1 MTVKKPKDFRGE
13 VGQPDFPKNVVVII
27 PAFRV
32 ASKILGVVREIP
44 NWVAEII
51 VVDDC
56 CPENSGDLVEKSIKD
71 PRVKVVRHMT
81 NQGVGGAMRTGYIRA
96 LNNDSNQVFIKI
108 DGDGQMDLNQ
118 IPALIAP
125 ILSGRADY
133 TKGNRFDSI
142 EDLEQMP
149 RLRIL
154 GNAVLSLFS
163 KISSGYWNVTD
174 PTNGFTAI
182 DRTVLERIKLEK
194 VRSSFFF
201 ESDML
206 FRLSLARAVVEDVPM
221 KARYLD
227 EKSNLKI
234 RKVLREFPAR
244 YFINHLKR
252 IFYQYYLREW
262 SVASF
267 ELPLGLVLFSFG
279 WIYGLSTW
287 MGSSSAGTA
296 ATAGQVMISALPI
309 IVGTQLVLS
318 FINFDVGATPR
329 LPRNTRHRNISN

>member
-32 ASKILGVVREIP
+32 SSKILGVVREIP

-81 NQGVGGAMRTGYIRA
+81 NQGVGGAMRTGYTRA

-163 KISSGYWNVTD
+163 KMSSGYWNVTD

-206 FRLSLARAVVEDVPM
+206 FRLSLARGVVEDVPM

-234 RKVLREFPAR
+234 RKVLERVSSP
-244 YFINHLKR
+244 
-252 IFYQYYLREW
+252 IFHQSPEKDFL
-262 SVASF
+262 SV
-267 ELPLGLVLFSFG
+267 LPSRVECGIL
-279 WIYGLSTW
+279 
-287 MGSSSAGTA
+287 
-296 ATAGQVMISALPI
+296 
-309 IVGTQLVLS
+309 
-318 FINFDVGATPR
+318 
-329 LPRNTRHRNISN
+329 

>member
-1 MTVKKPKDFRGE
+1 
-13 VGQPDFPKNVVVII
+13 
-27 PAFRV
+27 
-32 ASKILGVVREIP
+32 
-44 NWVAEII
+44 
-51 VVDDC
+51 
-56 CPENSGDLVEKSIKD
+56 
-71 PRVKVVRHMT
+71 
-81 NQGVGGAMRTGYIRA
+81 MRTGYTRA
-96 LNNDSNQVFIKI
+96 LNNESNQVFVKI

-118 IPALIAP
+118 IPALISP

-154 GNAVLSLFS
+154 GNAVLSVFS
-163 KISSGYWNVTD
+163 KVSSGYWNVTD

-182 DRTVLERIKLEK
+182 HRTVLERIKLEK
-194 VRSSFFF
+194 VSSSFFF

-252 IFYQYYLREW
+252 IIYQYYLREW

-267 ELPLGLVLFSFG
+267 ELPLGLILFGFG
-279 WIYGLSTW
+279 GIYGLSAFL
-287 MGSSSAGTA
+287 GSSSSGTA

-309 IVGTQLVLS
+309 IVGTQLLLS

-329 LPRNTRHRNISN
+329 SARTSASPWTSQ